1 VFTNTDPSDPVQTG
15 VPSSSRRTQ
24 AGTPQDSQRG
34 KLHVLVVDDSAMVR
48 QVMHAILQTDQRI
61 RVSVAADPLIADVKM
76 QKERPHVVITDLE
89 MPRMDGLTF
98 LRKIM
103 AESPIPVVVCS
114 GLAAKG
120 TDLALR
126 ALEEGAVEIITKPK
140 LGVRDFLHESAVL
153 LLDAVWSAAEARVI
167 RQQKIPPESRLSA
180 DAVLP
185 LRTRPRA
192 NSCAWNPSRGL
203 IAVGA
208 STGGTEALRV
218 FLAAMPSDCPPVLVV
233 QHMPENFTRAFANRL
248 NQDCAIEVSEARD
261 DVPLRPG
268 TALIAPGN
276 FHCVVNSNGPNL
288 VANIMDGP
296 LVSRHRPSVDV
307 LFRSVAV
314 SAGRNAVGVI
324 MTGMGDDGA
333 QGLLEMKET
342 GAITIAQ
349 NEASCVVFGM
359 PREAIAR
366 GAVDI
371 VLPLDQIARHALE
384 SLRAET
390 KSRSASL

>member
-1 VFTNTDPSDPVQTG
+1 MPATESTVVSNSSQFNSGPPISQPSRNGKEEERD
-15 VPSSSRRTQ
+15 
-24 AGTPQDSQRG
+24 AQRQ

-48 QVMHAILQTDQRI
+48 QVMQAILQTDARI
-61 RVSVAADPLIADVKM
+61 TVSVAADPLIADLKM

-114 GLAAKG
+114 GFAAKG

-140 LGVRDFLHESAVL
+140 LGVREFLHESAIL
-153 LLDAVWSAAEARVI
+153 LLDAVWSAAEARLVLRPI
-167 RQQKIPPESRLSA
+167 VAPTRLTA

-185 LRTRPRA
+185 LGRKRA
-192 NSCAWNPSRGL
+192 GSGPCHGV

-218 FLAAMPSDCPPVLVV
+218 LLSAMPPNCPPIVIV
-233 QHMPENFTRAFANRL
+233 QHMPENFTRAFAERL
-248 NQDCAIEVSEARD
+248 NRECMIQVKEASDGIELQAGLAV
-261 DVPLRPG
+261 
-268 TALIAPGN
+268 IAPGN
-276 FHCVVNSNGPNL
+276 FHAVVNRNGQSL
-288 VANIMDGP
+288 VVNIMDGP

-314 SAGRNAVGVI
+314 AAGSQAVGVI

-333 QGLLEMKET
+333 QGLLEMKQS
-342 GAITIAQ
+342 GAATIAQ

-366 GAVDI
+366 GATDL
-371 VLPLDQIARHALE
+371 VLPLDQISHQALD
-384 SLRAET
+384 LLKVAN
-390 KSRSASL
+390 